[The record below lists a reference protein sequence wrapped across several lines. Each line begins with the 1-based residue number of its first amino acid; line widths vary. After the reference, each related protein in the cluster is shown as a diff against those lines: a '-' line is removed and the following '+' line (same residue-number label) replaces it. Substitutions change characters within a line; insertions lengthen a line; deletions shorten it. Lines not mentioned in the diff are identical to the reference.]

1 MELFEKRVIID
12 IKMFHEIA
20 NGHDLSI
27 ALSLR
32 NLGTTLAFKFPLRWW
47 MMRNPIKGMF
57 PFCTH
62 FIIRNRTIGLNCVLI
77 TIIICFLF

>member
-20 NGHDLSI
+20 NGHNLSI

-32 NLGTTLAFKFPLRWW
+32 NLGTSLVYYVTLLLISKFIANVLPLLLNTAFILYE
-47 MMRNPIKGMF
+47 IK
-57 PFCTH
+57 
-62 FIIRNRTIGLNCVLI
+62 IL
-77 TIIICFLF
+77 